1 MSMDGCHSSLS
12 AAQPQSLPLA
22 SFLSCIFFLRY
33 KGVLLYQN
41 IIYEIFNLSLRL
53 FIHEN
58 IAKMTNAVQV
68 TL

>member
-41 IIYEIFNLSLRL
+41 IMYKIFNFSVRL

-58 IAKMTNAVQV
+58 IAKTTNAVQV
-68 TL
+68 RL